1 MRFQQLNNLGIYN
14 IISLIAFGL
23 ILLYLSITDYKKL
36 SINGWDLCLM
46 IVYTVINS
54 AFRFYVFGIP
64 FLFDGLKAIIFSLLF
79 FLILILITKGN
90 GIGTG
95 DMLFFSIASINLGI
109 KNSFE
114 ALTLAFSIGAVI
126 CLILILSKKLNFKE
140 RVPFIPFLS
149 LGIYLSIFLNFSYI

>member
-1 MRFQQLNNLGIYN
+1 MRFQQLSNLGIYN
-14 IISLIAFGL
+14 IISLIALGL
-23 ILLYLSITDYKKL
+23 ILLYLSITDYRKL

-46 IVYTVINS
+46 ITYTALNS

-95 DMLFFSIASINLGI
+95 DMLFFSIASINLGL

-114 ALTLAFSIGAVI
+114 AITLGFGIGAII
-126 CLILILSKKLNFKE
+126 CLILILTKKLNMKE

-149 LGIYLSIFLNFSYI
+149 LGIYLSIFLNFTYL

>member
-1 MRFQQLNNLGIYN
+1 MM
-14 IISLIAFGL
+14 A
-23 ILLYLSITDYKKL
+23 
-36 SINGWDLCLM
+36 
-46 IVYTVINS
+46 YTAINS
-54 AFRFYVFGIP
+54 AFRFYVFGLS

-126 CLILILSKKLNFKE
+126 CLILILTKKLNFKE